1 MDYLLKRVAY
11 LQGLADGFEIDETSK
26 EGKLLLEIID
36 VLSDIVDEV
45 KDSNK
50 DLENYVD
57 MVEEDLSELED
68 YVYDNDDYEFDD
80 NYEDYDDYEDFDD
93 EEDLP
98 SANENLND

>member
-1 MDYLLKRVAY
+1 MDYLLKRVSY
-11 LQGLADGFEIDETSK
+11 LQGLADGFEIDENSK

-68 YVYDNDDYEFDD
+68 YVYDNDEYEFDD
-80 NYEDYDDYEDFDD
+80 DYEDYDDFDDFAD

-98 SANENLND
+98 SADETSND

>member
-1 MDYLLKRVAY
+1 MDYLLKRVSY
-11 LQGLADGFEIDETSK
+11 LQGLADGFEIDENSK

-68 YVYDNDDYEFDD
+68 YVYDNDEYEFDD
-80 NYEDYDDYEDFDD
+80 DYEDYDDFDDFDD

-98 SANENLND
+98 SADETSND